1 MTVRIAKPSVNI
13 REKLAELE
21 RPIGL
26 NGQALLATS
35 TPQEAF
41 DLLGAGR
48 TNLLINGDFKISQ
61 RGTTF
66 SNPGTQPPTYTL
78 DRFFCQASTN
88 NQTITQDTDVP
99 TGFNRSLKLTM
110 GTATTLDYMRVGTTI
125 EGFNF
130 SNLSFGTSSAKPFT
144 ISFWVKSSLTGN
156 FGIGFRNSDSS
167 GNNLTISRLASYT
180 INSANT
186 WEYKTI
192 TIPGATSQTW
202 NITNGSAITILW
214 DIGDSA
220 ARSATVDTTWQTS
233 NGYYS
238 VGLTGGTK
246 VANTTGATWYIT
258 GVQLEAG
265 KVATPFEYRSIGEKL
280 ALCQRYYQE
289 IGNGNNGSNEIVE
302 GGYGTTAMG
311 VYNSI
316 QLPVEMRT
324 VPTLSQVG
332 TLYTI
337 NVSQPGSLSG
347 HVGRKSFSIANTVT
361 SAGTWVYA
369 TSTSAYFTLSAEL

>member
-26 NGQALLATS
+26 NGQALLATE
-35 TPQEAF
+35 TPQQAF

-48 TNLLINGDFKISQ
+48 RNLIINGDMRISQ
-61 RGTTF
+61 RGTSF
-66 SNPGTQPPTYTL
+66 VNPSSDQYTL
-78 DRFFCQASTN
+78 DRFFKGSTTSN
-88 NQTITQDTDVP
+88 FTLSQGTSTLPSGKNVNTLDCVCNSSVSHWLDTYQGIEDFKLISGQTITLSAWVKTNHPDITFRQYSTKNIGNTFIPD
-99 TGFNRSLKLTM
+99 GQWRYY
-110 GTATTLDYMRVGTTI
+110 TATTTLGSITSLTRGANSPY
-125 EGFNF
+125 
-130 SNLSFGTSSAKPFT
+130 FGITNTSTSS
-144 ISFWVKSSLTGN
+144 W
-156 FGIGFRNSDSS
+156 
-167 GNNLTISRLASYT
+167 
-180 INSANT
+180 
-186 WEYKTI
+186 
-192 TIPGATSQTW
+192 
-202 NITNGSAITILW
+202 
-214 DIGDSA
+214 
-220 ARSATVDTTWQTS
+220 
-233 NGYYS
+233 
-238 VGLTGGTK
+238 
-246 VANTTGATWYIT
+246 TTGQY
-258 GVQLEAG
+258 VQFTEFQIEVG
-265 KVATPFEYRSIGEKL
+265 KVATPFEYRSIGEEL

-302 GGYGTTAMG
+302 GGYGTNAMS

-332 TLYTI
+332 TLYTVNI
-337 NVSQPGSLSG
+337 GQPGSLSG